1 MEGSP
6 ISMRLRLNLPLLHE
20 IGGFKWHKWHLM
32 NHLLWYSDSQ
42 PHSSHFPAIP
52 LVFKLAWNYANDPN
66 KGLSLP
72 SLSLLCCIC
81 QRQSIEQMK
90 SNSLWQWR
98 YMTTISEEYLPN
110 DLFYHKD
117 LWELAVGGDI
127 HDVVSVLQ
135 ISVPWMPN
143 RKGVEKSEEMP
154 VCWLHW
160 ENHKFWEKGSYSL
173 VSSLL
178 QMWLKHLSLVYLSYR
193 LQKNKSEW
201 LRL

>member
-1 MEGSP
+1 MLVGWEAEPGLAVEQWFPHNEHPPYSTSLYLLQMEGSP

-81 QRQSIEQMK
+81 QRQHRANEIKFTLAMEV
-90 SNSLWQWR
+90 
-98 YMTTISEEYLPN
+98 YDHYLR
-110 DLFYHKD
+110 
-117 LWELAVGGDI
+117 G
-127 HDVVSVLQ
+127 VSVLM
-135 ISVPWMPN
+135 IYFTT
-143 RKGVEKSEEMP
+143 KTSE
-154 VCWLHW
+154 
-160 ENHKFWEKGSYSL
+160 N
-173 VSSLL
+173 
-178 QMWLKHLSLVYLSYR
+178 
-193 LQKNKSEW
+193 
-201 LRL
+201 